1 MLREDDPD
9 VAILLAQGWTTVAES
24 WGARLAVGQ
33 DVAALEQAADA
44 VSACGWRTVQLDAGD
59 ARRIVDLD
67 AACADDYPRTP
78 VTPHEVPDVDELAAR
93 LESGWWAFGAV
104 RVDDRR
110 RLDCVSVLS
119 PRDDQVETMFTVT
132 RAPVRGRGLATA
144 VKARSILELTQRGYR
159 DFGTG
164 GAAADEA
171 SLRANLRLGYVLE
184 PRWLSLRAPQGPVA
198 P

>member
-1 MLREDDPD
+1 VLREDDPD

-33 DVAALEQAADA
+33 DVSALERAADA
-44 VSACGWRTVQLDAGD
+44 VASCGWRTVQLGAGD
-59 ARRIVDLD
+59 ACRIVELD
-67 AACADDYPRTP
+67 AACADDYPRTS
-78 VTPHEVPDVDELAAR
+78 VTRHEVPDVEELAAR
-93 LESGWWAFGAV
+93 LEAGWWAFGAV
-104 RVDDRR
+104 RVEDPDQ
-110 RLDCVSVLS
+110 LDCISVLS
-119 PRDDQVETMFTVT
+119 SCGDRVDTEFTAT

-144 VKARSILELTQRGYR
+144 VKARAVLELGKRGYR
-159 DFGTG
+159 EFGSA
-164 GAAADEA
+164 GAGDDEA